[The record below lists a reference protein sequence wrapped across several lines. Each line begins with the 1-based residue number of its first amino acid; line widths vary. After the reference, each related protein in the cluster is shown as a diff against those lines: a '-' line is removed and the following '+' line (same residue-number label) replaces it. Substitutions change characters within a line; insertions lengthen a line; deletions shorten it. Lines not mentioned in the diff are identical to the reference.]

1 MTALWLSGL
10 AALGLF
16 VGLAWY
22 LSPLQPGIVMLQLAF
37 TPGAFGRIVHAWPPE
52 HLQRYLTHLPV
63 DVLLLLSYGAFG
75 YLLATRTAVFAAL
88 PGRLQRMARWLLPLA
103 ALCDAVENSLHAWL
117 ASAPRFGVP
126 WLYALSASSSALKW
140 LLILSFALLVVAAL
154 GRAGR

>member
-52 HLQRYLTHLPV
+52 HL
-63 DVLLLLSYGAFG
+63 
-75 YLLATRTAVFAAL
+75 
-88 PGRLQRMARWLLPLA
+88 
-103 ALCDAVENSLHAWL
+103 
-117 ASAPRFGVP
+117 
-126 WLYALSASSSALKW
+126 
-140 LLILSFALLVVAAL
+140 
-154 GRAGR
+154 